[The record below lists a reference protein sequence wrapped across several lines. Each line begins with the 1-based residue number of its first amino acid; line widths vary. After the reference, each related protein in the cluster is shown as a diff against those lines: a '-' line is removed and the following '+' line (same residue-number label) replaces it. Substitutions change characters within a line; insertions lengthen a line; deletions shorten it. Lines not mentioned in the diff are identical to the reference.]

1 MGKTVNKA
9 TVLGNVG
16 RDPEI
21 KTTSGGTLI
30 ATFSIATS
38 YKAKDRDEK
47 TEWHNIT
54 AFGRTAEIIR
64 DYVKKGSKIY
74 VEGRLDTQTWEKDGH
89 KNYRTSIIVD
99 ELTLLGDSGGG
110 GGQRSA
116 PARQQ
121 QQQAEIADDDIP
133 F

>member
-21 KTTSGGTLI
+21 KTTSGGLLI

-54 AFGRTAEIIR
+54 AFGRTAEIVR

-99 ELTLLGDSGGG
+99 ELTLLDG
-110 GGQRSA
+110 GGQKAA
-116 PARQQ
+116 PR
-121 QQQAEIADDDIP
+121 QQQAEIDPDKIP